1 MTSSCVECIISVMPM
16 LSSESI
22 EGVLCLDLSLLDLD
36 PLDLCEIRDRR
47 VEKLLSIFDVD
58 GLERG
63 GTWSLH
69 ISPSRRGEKS

>member
-1 MTSSCVECIISVMPM
+1 MPM

-47 VEKLLSIFDVD
+47 VEELFSIFDAD

-63 GTWSLH
+63 GT
-69 ISPSRRGEKS
+69 

>member
-1 MTSSCVECIISVMPM
+1 MPM

-22 EGVLCLDLSLLDLD
+22 EGVLCLDFSLLDLD

-47 VEKLLSIFDVD
+47 VEKLFSIFDVD

-63 GTWSLH
+63 GT
-69 ISPSRRGEKS
+69 